1 MCCLPLCG
9 VGLVEDDASWGY
21 FDALTNSIHTRRGL
35 LPQLPSP
42 GLGWISDS
50 QAAVSID
57 RPKQLQSKICTDGR
71 DDRDEEA
78 KSSAS
83 NSATDEQQR
92 IIAIKLQNA
101 ELQTRIDILQNEL
114 VHKTEEAVQ
123 LQEQLDAALV
133 DRKDA
138 MKMADKA
145 MKMAKRYKEQLEDR
159 FARHTSTANDGES
172 PPLRPKG
179 SAVLRETR
187 QALHSSFLVRKVS
200 GKTGRRFSET
210 Y

>member
-1 MCCLPLCG
+1 L
-9 VGLVEDDASWGY
+9 
-21 FDALTNSIHTRRGL
+21 
-35 LPQLPSP
+35 
-42 GLGWISDS
+42 
-50 QAAVSID
+50 
-57 RPKQLQSKICTDGR
+57 
-71 DDRDEEA
+71 
-78 KSSAS
+78 
-83 NSATDEQQR
+83 
-92 IIAIKLQNA
+92 
-101 ELQTRIDILQNEL
+101 LQTRIDILQNEL

-145 MKMAKRYKEQLEDR
+145 MKMAKRYKEQLEDS
-159 FARHTSTANDGES
+159 FARHTSSANDGES
-172 PPLRPKG
+172 SPLRPKG